1 MAKDCTWKKNS
12 AKVVELWYNIVT
24 CVSQNLNLVIE
35 LQKKNDSLDIT
46 FLIFI
51 PYEVLSFSF
60 PFLLNKT
67 ESDPSTIW
75 QFVIKFQR

>member
-1 MAKDCTWKKNS
+1 MAKDCTCKKKS
-12 AKVVELWYNIVT
+12 AKVVELRHNIVI
-24 CVSQNLNLVIE
+24 CVSRNLNLVIE
-35 LQKKNDSLDIT
+35 LQKKMDNLDIT
-46 FLIFI
+46 FLIFS

-67 ESDPSTIW
+67 ESDTSTIW